1 MTGTESIRI
10 INKTTAILMG
20 MIASGLTAFYGI
32 VLLWPQENRFD
43 QVEVTIPE
51 GASLASIVRYLQDR
65 QVVSN
70 PKTFV
75 MAVKTLGYE
84 TSIPAG
90 TFTLNSADNNYAI
103 VDQLVNGKPELTR
116 LTLLEGWTLERS
128 LQEISKTFSIP
139 LEKLKQLAY
148 DPQFARELKLP
159 ADNLEGFLF
168 PNTYLFLKS
177 SRPKDILTE
186 LVANYHRVMTD
197 SLLAMAREKGLSE
210 LEVVTLASIIEG
222 EAIYDSERPT
232 ISAVYHNRL
241 HRRMRLQ
248 ADPTI
253 QYIIKDGPRRL
264 LNRDLRIDSPYNT
277 YLYRGLPPGPIN
289 SPGKESLLAAINP
302 DTTQYLYFVARGD
315 GYHTFSRTQAEHNR
329 AKRKFQ
335 KIRRK
340 VWYEKRQSLSNR

>member
-1 MTGTESIRI
+1 MIGTESIRI

-20 MIASGLTAFYGI
+20 MIASSLVAFYGI
-32 VLLWPQENRFD
+32 VLLWPQDNRYD
-43 QVEVTIPE
+43 QVEITIPE
-51 GASLASIVRYLQDR
+51 GATLASIVSYLQDHH
-65 QVVSN
+65 VVSN
-70 PKTFV
+70 PKSFL
-75 MAVKTLGYE
+75 MAVKTLGHE

-90 TFTLNSADNNYAI
+90 TFTLKAANNNYSI
-103 VDQLVNGKPELTR
+103 IDQLVHGKPEMVKV
-116 LTLLEGWTLERS
+116 TLLEGWTLERT
-128 LQEISKTFSIP
+128 LVELSKTFSLP

-148 DPQFARELKLP
+148 DPRFSRELGVP

-177 SRPKDILTE
+177 ATPRDILSE
-186 LVANYHRVMTD
+186 LVRQYRLVMTD
-197 SLLAMAREKGLSE
+197 SLKALARDRGLSE

-222 EAIYDSERPT
+222 EAIYDDERPT

-241 HRRMRLQ
+241 RKGMRLQ

-289 SPGKESLLAAINP
+289 NPGRESLLAAVTP
-302 DTTQYLYFVARGD
+302 DTTDYLYFVARGD
-315 GYHTFSRTQAEHNR
+315 GFHTFSRTQAEHNE

-335 KIRRK
+335 KVRRK
-340 VWYEKRQSLSNR
+340 VRREQRKSHANR

>member
-1 MTGTESIRI
+1 
-10 INKTTAILMG
+10 MG
-20 MIASGLTAFYGI
+20 MIVSGLIAFYGI
-32 VLLWPQENRFD
+32 VLLWPQENHFD

-51 GASLASIVRYLQDR
+51 GATLASIVRYLQDR
-65 QVVSN
+65 HVVSN

-103 VDQLVNGKPELTR
+103 VDQLINGKPELVK
-116 LTLLEGWTLERS
+116 LTLLEGWTMDRS
-128 LQEISKTFSIP
+128 LKEISRTFSIP
-139 LEKLKQLAY
+139 LERLEQVAH
-148 DPQFARELKLP
+148 DTRFVRELHLP

-177 SRPKDILTE
+177 SRPEDILTE
-186 LVANYHRVMTD
+186 LVNNYHRVMTD
-197 SLLAMAREKGLSE
+197 SLRAIAREKGLSE
-210 LEVVTLASIIEG
+210 LAVVTLASIIEG
-222 EAIYDSERPT
+222 EAIYDAERPT

-241 HRRMRLQ
+241 KRRMRLQ

-289 SPGKESLLAAINP
+289 SPGKESILAAVFP
-302 DTTQYLYFVARGD
+302 DTSEYLYFVARGD
-315 GYHTFSRTQAEHNR
+315 GYHTFSRTQAEHNK

-335 KIRRK
+335 QVRRK
-340 VWYEKRQSLSNR
+340 VWREKRKSLSNR